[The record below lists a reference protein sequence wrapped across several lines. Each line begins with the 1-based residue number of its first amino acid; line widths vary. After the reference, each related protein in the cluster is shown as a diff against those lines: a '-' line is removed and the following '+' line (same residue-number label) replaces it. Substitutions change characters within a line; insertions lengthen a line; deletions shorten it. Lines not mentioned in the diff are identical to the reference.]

1 MISISKKFL
10 SSTKNFVYSDTS
22 SWSSD
27 DIEGWTFGDQRSR
40 WSADALFET
49 MQKDVPSI
57 IPNEFLKSMNGL
69 ARGRVPWPLI
79 VPPALLS
86 EHAAGLNT
94 EVELLLE
101 EMGDYADVL
110 QKSRKTLAAL
120 KPCKID
126 QSLYEIELR
135 TTVSAIVESFKPDDD
150 SYARPPEYSHA
161 TSTGRLTIKDGP
173 LILGLKKSQRRILKS
188 RFHGG
193 QMMMIDFV
201 SLEPRVLRL
210 LFNGEAPKDI
220 YENISIILDVSRE
233 QAKLATLQLL
243 YGSSISA
250 VSSGVKDLT
259 RDKVKEIEKY
269 FNLHKL
275 KSKLS
280 NQLND
285 IGYIKSYWGRPLKEA
300 NNEHLLVSHYTQ
312 STAVDVALQGFS
324 HLLDKISEEDL
335 DVIPCYVIHD
345 ALIVDT
351 SPASYDKLKNLV
363 EDGIDLDMGHFDL
376 SFKPAYL
383 DEE

>member
-1 MISISKKFL
+1 M
-10 SSTKNFVYSDTS
+10 
-22 SWSSD
+22 
-27 DIEGWTFGDQRSR
+27 
-40 WSADALFET
+40 A
-49 MQKDVPSI
+49 KDWH
-57 IPNEFLKSMNGL
+57 K
-69 ARGRVPWPLI
+69 
-79 VPPALLS
+79 
-86 EHAAGLNT
+86 
-94 EVELLLE
+94 
-101 EMGDYADVL
+101 
-110 QKSRKTLAAL
+110 
-120 KPCKID
+120 
-126 QSLYEIELR
+126 
-135 TTVSAIVESFKPDDD
+135 
-150 SYARPPEYSHA
+150 
-161 TSTGRLTIKDGP
+161 
-173 LILGLKKSQRRILKS
+173 
-188 RFHGG
+188 
-193 QMMMIDFV
+193 
-201 SLEPRVLRL
+201 
-210 LFNGEAPKDI
+210 
-220 YENISIILDVSRE
+220 
-233 QAKLATLQLL
+233 LL